1 MCKVVI
7 IGFNSYLATG
17 FSLFL
22 QNDEV
27 NCFNFKE
34 WRENKSCMEQADYI
48 INFAIHPEFSQR
60 EMTEDEILDIE
71 IAKAIKNTNA
81 KFVFMSS
88 RKVYG
93 TTKDCIIHKESDEL
107 KGFDFYSINKIKT
120 ERALQN
126 ILGNRAVILRIAN
139 VLGEPVSRMGYKTFI
154 GWICENYLQNGKLN
168 VNQNVEAEKDFVT
181 KEFIHQSISAII
193 HKNLTGIYNISSG
206 FGTNVKKV
214 LIGYVG
220 TKNLILL
227 PHREERK
234 DQFILD
240 NSKLIE
246 ATGLSMSTI
255 DIDNYLSGC
264 NKRLDKYKYAHDQFR
279 KFRHSKFNRT
289 YAKFLRKFSMK
300 GSRNGCK

>member
-1 MCKVVI
+1 MQKIVI
-7 IGFNSYLATG
+7 IGSNSYIATG
-17 FSLFL
+17 IEKFFAD
-22 QNDEV
+22 DEV
-27 NCFNFKE
+27 SSISYHD
-34 WRENKSCMEQADYI
+34 WQENIEILRQADYI
-48 INFAIHPEFSQR
+48 LNFAIHPEFSRR

-71 IAKAIKNTNA
+71 IAKAIKDTNA

-126 ILGNRAVILRIAN
+126 ILGNKAVILRIAN

-206 FGTNVKKV
+206 FGTDVKKV
-214 LIGYVG
+214 LTGYVG

-279 KFRHSKFNRT
+279 KFRYSKFNRT
-289 YAKFLRKFSMK
+289 YAKFLKKFNIRKL
-300 GSRNGCK
+300 GR